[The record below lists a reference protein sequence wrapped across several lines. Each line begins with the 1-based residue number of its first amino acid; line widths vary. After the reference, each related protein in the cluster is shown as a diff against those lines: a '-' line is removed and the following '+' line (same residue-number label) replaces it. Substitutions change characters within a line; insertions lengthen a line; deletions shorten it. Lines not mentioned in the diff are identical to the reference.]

1 MSSVPVHMS
10 KVMKAVLIHQAGEC
24 LCHVKLWAG

>member
-1 MSSVPVHMS
+1 MS